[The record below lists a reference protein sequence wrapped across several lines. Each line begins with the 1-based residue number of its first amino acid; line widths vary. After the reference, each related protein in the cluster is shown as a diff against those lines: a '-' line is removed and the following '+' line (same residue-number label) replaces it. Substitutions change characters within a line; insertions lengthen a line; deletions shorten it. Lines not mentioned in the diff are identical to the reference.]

1 MIVDGGRKCYLKG
14 IVIYNIE
21 KITDEEFDAM
31 EKDYDPIEAPP
42 GPYKIQP
49 HNQGRFSKLNDIYWK
64 VYIFPG
70 PSGRIL
76 WMCGAPAMGKSST
89 AQLLARHHGYVFSIM
104 TNLC

>member
-49 HNQGRFSKLNDIYWK
+49 HNQGRVRNRFSK
-64 VYIFPG
+64 VYIL
-70 PSGRIL
+70 S
-76 WMCGAPAMGKSST
+76 
-89 AQLLARHHGYVFSIM
+89 
-104 TNLC
+104 

>member
-49 HNQGRFSKLNDIYWK
+49 HNQGRLF
-64 VYIFPG
+64 
-70 PSGRIL
+70 
-76 WMCGAPAMGKSST
+76 
-89 AQLLARHHGYVFSIM
+89 
-104 TNLC
+104 

>member
-49 HNQGRFSKLNDIYWK
+49 HNQGRVRNRLSKLNDNFGR
-64 VYIFPG
+64 YIFYLDLQEE
-70 PSGRIL
+70 S
-76 WMCGAPAMGKSST
+76 CGCVGLLQWENPALLSFWLGTMGLYF
-89 AQLLARHHGYVFSIM
+89 LL
-104 TNLC
+104 

>member
-49 HNQGRFSKLNDIYWK
+49 HNQGRQFSKLNYISWK
-64 VYIFPG
+64 IYIFP
-70 PSGRIL
+70 
-76 WMCGAPAMGKSST
+76 
-89 AQLLARHHGYVFSIM
+89 
-104 TNLC
+104 

>member
-49 HNQGRFSKLNDIYWK
+49 NNQGSVRNRFSKLN
-64 VYIFPG
+64 YILYFLEDRAIP
-70 PSGRIL
+70 
-76 WMCGAPAMGKSST
+76 
-89 AQLLARHHGYVFSIM
+89 
-104 TNLC
+104 